1 MIKSKSLVILLIL
14 FTFAAMISLSVCT
27 EHDSDTLSTYNST
40 EINSV
45 AYQMDNSI
53 DNISTSSMYNS
64 TDRNTDKT
72 ENAVEF
78 IESEN
83 MLFNNP
89 HLWFDNQN
97 NVELIEIKYEKIPI
111 DDAYSRDKLGDINVS
126 DGILEA
132 FTRFG
137 LWLDEKN
144 VDVVAENITLVY
156 VDDDLKVI
164 ENYWVFASRPE
175 SRESRLEKIK
185 NSKNKNPSSEE
196 MVAFLQKFDEKYP
209 LKYVH
214 TGVVL
219 FITVENKEALLSEI
233 SEEDLQMLE
242 AIKNVILE
250 KKSMDLKWGSS
261 NPNVHLDMSGTAAK
275 KVGFNEYYI
284 NIIANNAAVP
294 DDVDFIE
301 NIDGFDIAI
310 SLTPPFYVLNG
321 LVLNT
326 AEYFYLKNY
335 NHYYNPTNGFGG
347 AIDSIE
353 WMYYKILIP
362 GPKEN
367 KSANLSYSSHYMAD
381 LSMPLHTNYATTQA
395 IASLFGT
402 YDEEPH
408 FTYENDYVGA
418 NWTTGYNFS
427 QYSKNENSYY
437 PIYDLEAHSEYL
449 ANFSY
454 AFSEAAWDCGVDI
467 ANGTYTPSS
476 SEFEATQYCIIEGQ
490 RSLNGLML
498 NGRQLI
504 KTDFTNRQNI
514 TLQLGTS
521 GNAVPK
527 VDLSRLRVSLGAGDT
542 ANISLNGHQIL
553 KFVDSLDG
561 GNLYIYNE
569 NGNQLGV
576 ISQVNGKP
584 AYENVTF
591 NVSFIHSGSEM
602 LITIQK
608 FDNGVF
614 NGSRSYSYATN
625 SSNISTLVANMTGYQ
640 SNMDY
645 MSSEYDI
652 YYENSL
658 SEDYLNGFFEKKQ
671 DTGTF
676 QLEKS
681 GYRVRQVALE
691 NLRVSM
697 GAGDTANISLNGHQI
712 FKFVDSAGGGNL
724 YAYDENGTQLGVIYQ
739 VNGKPAYE
747 NVTFDVFIFHDKSKI
762 NIAIMIYDHGIHTDT
777 YTYSYITNSDI
788 SSLRAYIN
796 GYQSNV
802 DYISGQYWV
811 LYEA

>member
-1 MIKSKSLVILLIL
+1 MIKSKFLVLLLIL
-14 FTFAAMISLSVCT
+14 FAFTAMISLSVCAD
-27 EHDSDTLSTYNST
+27 HDSDTSSIYNST
-40 EINSV
+40 EGNSV
-45 AYQMDNSI
+45 ASMDNSI
-53 DNISTSSMYNS
+53 DNNSALSIYNS

-72 ENAVEF
+72 EDVIEF
-78 IESEN
+78 IESGN
-83 MLFNNP
+83 VLSDNS
-89 HLWFDNQN
+89 HLWFDNQKN
-97 NVELIEIKYEKIPI
+97 AELIELKYEKVPI
-111 DDAYSRDKLGDINVS
+111 DDAYSRDKLGNINVT

-137 LWLDEKN
+137 LWLDEEK
-144 VDVVAENITLVY
+144 VDVVVEDTNIMY
-156 VDDDLKVI
+156 IDDDLRAI
-164 ENYWVFASRPE
+164 ENYWVFATRPE
-175 SRESRLEKIK
+175 SKESRLEKIK
-185 NSKNKNPSSEE
+185 NSKSKNPSSEE
-196 MVAFLQKFDEKYP
+196 MVAFLEKFDEKYP
-209 LKYVH
+209 LKYVY

-219 FITVENKEALLSEI
+219 FITVENKETLLSEI

-242 AIKNVILE
+242 AIKNVLLE

-284 NIIANNAAVP
+284 NMIANNAAVP

-301 NIDGFDIAI
+301 NINGFDIAI
-310 SLTPPFYVLNG
+310 SFTPPFYILNG
-321 LVLNT
+321 LVLN
-326 AEYFYLKNY
+326 AVEYFYLKNY

-353 WMYYKILIP
+353 WMYYKTSIP
-362 GPKEN
+362 GPKEK

-381 LSMPLHTNYATTQA
+381 LSMPLHTNYAITQA
-395 IASLFGT
+395 VDYLNGT

-418 NWTTGYNFS
+418 NWTTGHNFS

-437 PIYDLEAHSEYL
+437 PIYDLEAHSKYL

-454 AFSEAAWDCGVDI
+454 GYSDEAWNCGVEI

-476 SEFEATQYCIIEGQ
+476 LEFNATRYCIIEGQ

-504 KTDFTNRQNI
+504 KTDFTNRQNV

-527 VDLSRLRVSLGAGDT
+527 VDLTQLRVSLGAGDT
-542 ANISLNGHQIL
+542 ANISLNGYQIL
-553 KFVDSLDG
+553 KFVDSSAG
-561 GNLYIYNE
+561 GNLYVYDE
-569 NGNQLGV
+569 NGNQLDV
-576 ISQVNGKP
+576 MSQVNGKP

-591 NVSFIHSGSEM
+591 DVSFIHSGSEM
-602 LITIQK
+602 FIQLQK
-608 FDNGVF
+608 YDNGVF
-614 NGSRSYSYATN
+614 NGSHSYSYTTN
-625 SSNISTLVANMTGYQ
+625 SNMLTLGANMTGYQ

-645 MSSEYDI
+645 ISSEYDI
-652 YYENSL
+652 YHENSL
-658 SEDYLNGFFEKKQ
+658 SGDYLNGFFEKKQ

-697 GAGDTANISLNGHQI
+697 GAGDSANISLNGRQI
-712 FKFVDSAGGGNL
+712 LKFVDSSAGGNL
-724 YAYDENGTQLGVIYQ
+724 YIYGENGTQLDVIYQ

-747 NVTFDVFIFHDKSKI
+747 NVTFDVFIFHDKSNI
-762 NIAIMIYDHGIHTDT
+762 NIAILIYDHGIYTDT
-777 YTYSYITNSDI
+777 YTYSYATNSDI
-788 SSLRAYIN
+788 STLRANMI
-796 GYQSNV
+796 GYQSNA